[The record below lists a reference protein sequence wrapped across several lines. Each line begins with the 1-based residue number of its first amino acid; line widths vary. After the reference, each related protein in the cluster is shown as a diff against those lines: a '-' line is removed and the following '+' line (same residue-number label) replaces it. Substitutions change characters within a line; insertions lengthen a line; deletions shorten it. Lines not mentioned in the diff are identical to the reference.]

1 MALLRRRTI
10 AAGLVV
16 SLVVTALGMAPIATA
31 ANSRLPDPMRPDA
44 PMPTSA
50 EQPLPPGNAVA
61 RGNHVR
67 KATDADLRG
76 FEQTGARVVESDD
89 GLLILETT
97 GQDNSPVYVAA
108 YDTQTASGVDV
119 IGLQFA
125 TAAEV
130 ASMSQGR
137 QGTALTFGPQAV
149 AAHRNGTNHA
159 HNVGFPF
166 HDNCSYV
173 YNWANGDSTFHICPI
188 DVGFLQF
195 VSTGWGALLG
205 GLFNPVVGFVA
216 GLLMTAV
223 FATLKPLVNEV
234 FHDDRVAVAASQPS
248 EAPRSAAFDI
258 LNTIKRKIPSAE
270 ILAWAKD
277 RAYVEVPLLFV
288 AIFFFR
294 SLALYFGQYY
304 VMKVGTL
311 VLRDI
316 RADLQEAIA
325 YQSLRFFQANPTG
338 TILSRIVA
346 DVARLQ
352 RVSTDVLADFIRV
365 GLSMPLSL
373 GLALVQDWKLTLV
386 ALVGLPALAYPTYE
400 VGAVLAGRDRKRAGP
415 TAPAHGLFLVRVDY
429 DDAAAP

>member
-16 SLVVTALGMAPIATA
+16 TLVVTALGMAPIATA

-67 KATDADLRG
+67 KATDSDLRG

-216 GLLMTAV
+216 GLLIYSGTQYFKNADGSV
-223 FATLKPLVNEV
+223 DLFGPNVSINAHYGYTYYWGSRGGWYY
-234 FHDDRVAVAASQPS
+234 HYPS
-248 EAPRSAAFDI
+248 GSR
-258 LNTIKRKIPSAE
+258 
-270 ILAWAKD
+270 
-277 RAYVEVPLLFV
+277 
-288 AIFFFR
+288 
-294 SLALYFGQYY
+294 YFGYARRDST
-304 VMKVGTL
+304 G
-311 VLRDI
+311 VLYR
-316 RADLQEAIA
+316 
-325 YQSLRFFQANPTG
+325 T
-338 TILSRIVA
+338 
-346 DVARLQ
+346 
-352 RVSTDVLADFIRV
+352 
-365 GLSMPLSL
+365 
-373 GLALVQDWKLTLV
+373 
-386 ALVGLPALAYPTYE
+386 
-400 VGAVLAGRDRKRAGP
+400 
-415 TAPAHGLFLVRVDY
+415 H
-429 DDAAAP
+429 